1 MSPRG
6 RPREFEPDQVLDQA
20 LDVFWTRGYAAS
32 SLDDLGAAMGIAR
45 PSLYK
50 AFGDKE
56 ALYLATLERFR
67 DGLAETFRACLAEAP
82 TRRAGILGFLRAS
95 IERYTAGDTA
105 RGCLV
110 WCTGIADAPTVPR
123 VKELLASM
131 IAELDASYI
140 TTLRAARS
148 DGELPRRADVAAL
161 GRLLGSTQHSIAM
174 RARAGIPAS
183 ELERIA
189 VEAVAIVFGP
199 ERASRR

>member
-6 RPREFEPDQVLDQA
+6 RPREFEPDRVLDQA

-32 SLDDLGAAMGIAR
+32 SLDELGAAMGIAR

-67 DGLAETFRACLAEAP
+67 DGMAETFRACVVEA
-82 TRRAGILGFLRAS
+82 TSRRAGLLGFLRAS

-110 WCTGIADAPTVPR
+110 LCTGLGDAPTVPR
-123 VKELLASM
+123 VKQLLANM
-131 IAELDASYI
+131 IAELDAAYT
-140 TTLRAARS
+140 TTLRAARTA
-148 DGELPRRADVAAL
+148 GELPRRTDVAAL

-174 RARAGIPAS
+174 RARAGATAA
-183 ELERIA
+183 ELDRIA
-189 VEAVAIVFGP
+189 VEAIAIVFGP

>member
-6 RPREFEPDQVLDQA
+6 RPREFEPDRVLDQA

-32 SLDDLGAAMGIAR
+32 SLDELGAAMGIAR

-67 DGLAETFRACLAEAP
+67 DGLAETFRACVAEAA
-82 TRRAGILGFLRAS
+82 TQRAGILGFLRAS

-110 WCTGIADAPTVPR
+110 LCTGLTDAPTVPR
-123 VKELLASM
+123 VKELLANM
-131 IAELDASYI
+131 IAELDAGYT

-148 DGELPRRADVAAL
+148 AGELPRRADVAAL

-174 RARAGIPAS
+174 RARAGATAA
-183 ELERIA
+183 ELDRIV
-189 VEAVAIVFGP
+189 VEAVAIVFSS